1 MNDKVKVDLSLAK
14 ELLQEKDIKQL
25 LPYLSHA
32 QKNIIERSGLG
43 NEFLGWVDLPERM
56 RNDKKFFTDLEEIK
70 NEIKINNVDTLVVI
84 GIGGSYMGTRAILEA
99 LRYYLP
105 YELLPIVYL
114 GHHLEAA
121 YIERQLKILEKS
133 NYYTIVISKS
143 GTTTEP
149 AIAFRLIREQM
160 KNKYG
165 EQYYKRVITITD
177 EKKGAL
183 RKLSVEEGYR
193 SFIVPDN
200 VGGRYSVLS
209 PVGLVP
215 LYLAGI
221 DINELLSGADSQRL
235 DIFIDDWS
243 ENVAFQY
250 VTTRHLAYQKGKP
263 IEMLTSFYPSL
274 FYLAEWWKQ
283 LYGESEGKNNL
294 GILPVS
300 AMFTTDL
307 HSLGQYIQ
315 DGLRV
320 FFETII
326 SLENQ
331 FNTLTI
337 PSSKDV
343 DDGMEFLANKRIS
356 EINQI
361 AESATAIAHHDGG
374 VPVIKISIPYMSAYY
389 LGKLLYFFEYACALS
404 GYCFGINPF
413 DQPGVEAYKNNMYAL
428 LGKPGYEELA
438 MQLKEKINNL

>member
-1 MNDKVKVDLSLAK
+1 MNDKVKIDLSLAK
-14 ELLQEKDIKQL
+14 DLIKEKDIQQF
-25 LPYLSHA
+25 LPYLTHA
-32 QKNIIERSGLG
+32 QKNIIEHSGVG

-56 RNDKKFFTDLEEIK
+56 LNDKDFFNSLEEIK
-70 NEIKINNVDTLVVI
+70 DEINKNNVDTIVVI
-84 GIGGSYMGTRAILEA
+84 GIGGSYMGTRAIIEA

-105 YELLPIVYL
+105 YELLSIVYL
-114 GHHLEAA
+114 GHHLEAG
-121 YIERQLKILEKS
+121 YIEKQLKKLENS

-149 AIAFRLIREQM
+149 AIAFRLIREQL

-183 RKLSVEEGYR
+183 RQLSTAEGYR
-193 SFIVPDN
+193 SFIVPND
-200 VGGRYSVLS
+200 VGGRYSVFS
-209 PVGLVP
+209 SVGLVP
-215 LYLAGI
+215 LYLSGI
-221 DINELLSGADSQRL
+221 DINEVLNGANDQRL
-235 DIFIDDWS
+235 EIFIDDWS
-243 ENVAFQY
+243 VNSAFQY
-250 VTTRHLAYQKGKP
+250 VTARHLAYQKGKP

-274 FYLAEWWKQ
+274 SFVAEWWKQ
-283 LYGESEGKNNL
+283 LFGESEGKNNL
-294 GILPVS
+294 GILPIS

-315 DGLRV
+315 DGLRI
-320 FFETII
+320 FIETII
-326 SLENQ
+326 SLEDQ

-337 PSSKDV
+337 PSSTDV
-343 DDGMEFLANKRIS
+343 DDGMEFLAGKKIC
-356 EINQI
+356 EINKI

-389 LGKLLYFFEYACALS
+389 LGKLLYFFEYSCALS

-438 MQLKEKINNL
+438 DKLKEKIKNL

>member
-221 DINELLSGADSQRL
+221 DINELLSGSDSQRS

-250 VTTRHLAYQKGKP
+250 VTIRHLAYQK
-263 IEMLTSFYPSL
+263 
-274 FYLAEWWKQ
+274 
-283 LYGESEGKNNL
+283 
-294 GILPVS
+294 VS
-300 AMFTTDL
+300 
-307 HSLGQYIQ
+307 Q
-315 DGLRV
+315 
-320 FFETII
+320 
-326 SLENQ
+326 
-331 FNTLTI
+331 
-337 PSSKDV
+337 
-343 DDGMEFLANKRIS
+343 
-356 EINQI
+356 
-361 AESATAIAHHDGG
+361 
-374 VPVIKISIPYMSAYY
+374 
-389 LGKLLYFFEYACALS
+389 
-404 GYCFGINPF
+404 
-413 DQPGVEAYKNNMYAL
+413 
-428 LGKPGYEELA
+428 
-438 MQLKEKINNL
+438 